1 MRLVIF
7 GLSISSSWGN
17 GHATLWRGLL
27 AELGHRGWHTTFFEK
42 DVPYYACTR
51 DLREFEGGSLVLYGD
66 WTEVAPRAR
75 RDLREAD
82 VALVTSYCPDGIEA
96 SDLVLDAPHATRVF
110 YDLDTPVTLSRL
122 GRGESTTYVGAKGL
136 SGFDLVLSFTGGKA
150 LDELR
155 ERLGARRA
163 VALYGHVDPAVY
175 RRVEPSER
183 FAADLSYLGTYAD
196 DRQPKLQAMFIEP
209 ARQRPGRRFV
219 LAGAQYP
226 QDFPWLSNI
235 YFVRHLP
242 QDQHATFFSSSRIT
256 ANLTR
261 RDMVAMGWC
270 PTGRQFEA
278 AACGAPILTDT
289 WEGLEA
295 FFEPGEEILVAT
307 TCEEALAA
315 LDLSDAELRRIG
327 CRAQERVLSDHTSA
341 RRAEELERILAAV
354 SHTRN
359 GVAEPV
365 EA

>member
-27 AELGHRGWHTTFFEK
+27 AELGHRGWHTTFFER
-42 DVPYYACTR
+42 DVPYYASNR

-66 WTEVAPRAR
+66 WKEVTAQAR
-75 RDLREAD
+75 RSLCEAD
-82 VALVTSYCPDGIEA
+82 VAMVASYCPDGIEA
-96 SDLVLDAPHATRVF
+96 TDLVVHAPHATRVF

-122 GRGESTTYVGAKGL
+122 GRGERTTYVGEDGL
-136 SGFDLVLSFTGGKA
+136 SGFDLVLSFTGGRA

-155 ERLGARRA
+155 DRLGAKRA
-163 VALYGHVDPAVY
+163 AALYGHVDPAVY
-175 RRVEPSER
+175 RRVEASER

-196 DRQPKLQAMFIEP
+196 DRQPKLQAMFVDP
-209 ARQRPGRRFV
+209 ARQRPGRRF
-219 LAGAQYP
+219 LLGGAQYP

-270 PTGRQFEA
+270 PTGRLFEA
-278 AACGAPILTDT
+278 AACGTPILTDT

-295 FFEPGEEILVAT
+295 FFEPGEEILVAG
-307 TCEEALAA
+307 TCEETLAA
-315 LDLSDAELRRIG
+315 LDLSDGELRRIG
-327 CRAQERVLSDHTSA
+327 RRAQERVLSDHTSA
-341 RRAEELERILAAV
+341 RRAEELERILSAV
-354 SHTRN
+354 SSMRN
-359 GVAEPV
+359 GAAELV